1 MRHPFL
7 EKIRRKAEEYEN
19 KRSKKAEWENDV
31 QDNIDAI
38 KETYHLSREE
48 INSIVHEVEE
58 TKEVGLYDYL
68 VGLFFSSKGRI
79 GRLAFVLSL
88 VMTLVT
94 QMSLVY
100 ISTLIDSNLL
110 LLLAF
115 SLFVYVLIVLSI
127 KRFHDV
133 GRSGWF
139 VCLYLVPIFPY
150 VQFLMFGFQVLF
162 AGNRGSNRFG
172 E

>member
-1 MRHPFL
+1 MCHPFL
-7 EKIRRKAEEYEN
+7 EKIRKKAEEYDRN
-19 KRSKKAEWENDV
+19 RSKKLELQNNV
-31 QDNIDAI
+31 QDNIEAI
-38 KETYHLSREE
+38 QETYDLSREE

-58 TKEVGLYDYL
+58 SKEQGLCDYL
-68 VGLFFSSKGRI
+68 FSLFFSSRGRI
-79 GRLAFVLSL
+79 GRLVFVISL
-88 VMTLVT
+88 VMALVV
-94 QMSLVY
+94 QSSLVY
-100 ISTLIDSNLL
+100 ISKLIDSNLL
-110 LLLAF
+110 LFLAF

-150 VQFLMFGFQVLF
+150 AQFLIIGFQLLF
-162 AGNRGSNRFG
+162 AGNRGSNRFD